1 MLALGIHVDD
11 LLAVVE
17 EGDGEKVIQEL
28 CTNLVFSKWETDKFV
43 FCGKDLV
50 FDRAYGQVLL
60 GQETF
65 AKDIRVPA
73 VPRLRRGQPDSE
85 LTAAELTELRSGR
98 GCLQWLAGQSRPD
111 LAAAVSL
118 SQVPKPTVATLLNVN
133 KLLTVAYKTAD
144 WKLRLQKVDFKD
156 AILLVFTDASFGNAF
171 SDRDMQQEESNVAP
185 KDIISTASQVGY
197 FVFLAEK
204 DVLTKKGGRASLL
217 DWRSTRAKR
226 VCRSTLAAET
236 QAADLGLDMGLYIR
250 QMLAELILDGYSAS
264 RDRKL
269 PSSWLPIV
277 LMTDCRSLYDALT
290 KDGAP
295 SLPSEKRLAIDLAS
309 LADTADDYEWPV
321 KELYRWLPTN
331 LQLADYLTKHKPN
344 ADAELRD

>member
-11 LLAVVE
+11 LLAVVK
-17 EGDGEKVIQEL
+17 EGDGEKIIQEL
-28 CTNLVFSKWETDKFV
+28 CTNLVFSKWETAKFV

-156 AILLVFTDASFGNAF
+156 AILLVYTDASFGNAF
-171 SDRDMQQEESNVAP
+171 SNRDMQQEESNVAP
-185 KDIISTASQVGY
+185 QGHH
-197 FVFLAEK
+197 
-204 DVLTKKGGRASLL
+204 
-217 DWRSTRAKR
+217 
-226 VCRSTLAAET
+226 
-236 QAADLGLDMGLYIR
+236 
-250 QMLAELILDGYSAS
+250 LDGI
-264 RDRKL
+264 
-269 PSSWLPIV
+269 PSWL
-277 LMTDCRSLYDALT
+277 LR
-290 KDGAP
+290 
-295 SLPSEKRLAIDLAS
+295 LPRGEGRLDQ
-309 LADTADDYEWPV
+309 EGRPG
-321 KELYRWLPTN
+321 
-331 LQLADYLTKHKPN
+331 QLA
-344 ADAELRD
+344 